1 VTKDTFYIT
10 TPIYYVNAIP
20 HVGSAYTTIV
30 ADVIARWHRLHGEKV
45 YFLTGVDEH
54 GAKQQ
59 KSAEEAGV
67 DTQTYVDSMAPHFR
81 ELWQALNIS
90 NDDFIRTTE
99 ERHKRAVVPFIEQ
112 LQANDD
118 VYTARYEGWYCVR
131 CEEFKTDTDV
141 VDGNC
146 SIHGTPVEWL
156 AEDNHFFRLS
166 KYTDRL
172 IELYETNPSFLQPKR
187 AYNEMYA
194 LLKQGL
200 IDTPISRRI
209 KWGIPFPGDPE
220 QVVYVWVEA
229 LTNYITAIGYERDA
243 ATFER
248 IWPADLHLMAKE
260 IVRFHA
266 VIWPAMLMS
275 LDLPLPKHVFAH
287 GWLLAGGEKISKSG
301 RGITDLAP
309 RELIASYGVD
319 AYRYH
324 FTRGIKFG
332 GDDASFTLEDM
343 HARYTADLVNGL
355 GNLASRTLAMIER
368 YFGGVVP
375 NEPTGAAPEVDL
387 LAEAERA
394 DPIAMDHMQS
404 FEVTQA
410 FDAIWEV
417 VRRANQYL
425 VEREP
430 WKLAKDESQM
440 PLVGSV
446 LATTAHVL
454 AHLAALLSP
463 VMPDAT
469 RELWS
474 RLGYEGAPALNPE
487 SPAGHTIRV
496 GDALFPRLE
505 APA

>member
-1 VTKDTFYIT
+1 MTKDTFYIT

-45 YFLTGVDEH
+45 FFLTGVDEH

-99 ERHKRAVVPFIEQ
+99 DRHKRAVGPFLEQ
-112 LQANDD
+112 LQRNDD
-118 VYTARYEGWYCVR
+118 VYTGRYEGWYCVR
-131 CEEFKTDTDV
+131 CEEFKTDNDV

-172 IELYETNPSFLQPKR
+172 IELYESNPSFLQPKR

-229 LTNYITAIGYERDA
+229 LTNYITALGYPNGELFDA
-243 ATFER
+243 C
-248 IWPADLHLMAKE
+248 WPADVHLMAKE

-275 LDLPLPKHVFAH
+275 LNLPLPKHVFAH

-301 RGITDLAP
+301 RGITDLQP
-309 RELIASYGVD
+309 RELIATYGVD

-324 FTRGIKFG
+324 FTHGIKFG
-332 GDDASFTLEDM
+332 GDDASFSLEDM

-355 GNLASRTLAMIER
+355 GNLASRTLAMVDR
-368 YFGGVVP
+368 YFDGVVP
-375 NEPTGAAPEVDL
+375 DSNAGGEPEAAL
-387 LAEAERA
+387 LAAAENA
-394 DPIAMDHMQS
+394 DPAAAKRMEA

-410 FDAIWEV
+410 FDEIWEV

-430 WKLAKDESQM
+430 WKLAKDESQL
-440 PLVGSV
+440 PLVGAV

-463 VMPDAT
+463 VMPGAMQ
-469 RELWS
+469 ELWS
-474 RLGYEGAPALNPE
+474 RLGYDGAPSVEPS
-487 SPAGHTIRV
+487 SPVGHTVRI
-496 GDALFPRLE
+496 GDPLFPRLE
-505 APA
+505 A

>member
-1 VTKDTFYIT
+1 MSKDTFYIT

-45 YFLTGVDEH
+45 HFLTGVDEH
-54 GAKQQ
+54 GAKQL
-59 KSAEEAGV
+59 KSAEEEGV
-67 DTQTYVDSMAPHFR
+67 DPQTFVDSMAPHFR
-81 ELWQALNIS
+81 ELWQALLIS
-90 NDDFIRTTE
+90 NDDFIRTTD
-99 ERHKRAVVPFIEQ
+99 ERHKRGVAPFIEA
-112 LQANDD
+112 LRSNDD
-118 VYTARYEGWYCVR
+118 VYTGRYEGWYCVR

-146 SIHGTPVEWL
+146 AVHGSPVEWL

-172 IELYETNPSFLQPKR
+172 IELYEKQPDFLQPKR
-187 AYNEMYA
+187 AYNEMYS

-200 IDTPISRRI
+200 IDTPMSRRI
-209 KWGIPFPGDPE
+209 KWGIPFPGDPD

-229 LTNYITAIGYERDA
+229 LTNYITAIGYDSDA
-243 ATFER
+243 AMFER

-275 LDLPLPKHVFAH
+275 VGLPLPKHVYAH

-301 RGITDLAP
+301 RGITDIAP
-309 RELIASYGVD
+309 RELIATYGVD

-324 FTRGIKFG
+324 FVRGIKFG

-355 GNLASRTLAMIER
+355 GNLASRTIAMIDR
-368 YFGGVVP
+368 YFGGTVP
-375 NEPTGAAPEVDL
+375 SSDGGGDPERDL
-387 LAEAERA
+387 LAAAEAA
-394 DPIAMDHMQS
+394 DDEASRRIDA
-404 FEVTQA
+404 FELTQG
-410 FDAIWEV
+410 FDSIWEV

-430 WKLAKDESQM
+430 WKLAKDESQL

-446 LATTAHVL
+446 LQATAHVL

-463 VMPDAT
+463 VMPVAMQ
-469 RELWS
+469 ELWS
-474 RLGYEGAPALNPE
+474 RLGYDGAPALHPP
-487 SPAGHTIRV
+487 SPSGQTVRAG
-496 GDALFPRLE
+496 DPLFPRLDP
-505 APA
+505 PA